1 MQERAIRKKKVLK
14 EDTKDQ
20 IDSNLPVDQRDL
32 KEVMIEMK
40 DIIIRQEIN
49 LEKDHTIE
57 EIVVV
62 EDFKREETIKE
73 DLMIIDPLNRH
84 LTNHH

>member
-40 DIIIRQEIN
+40 DIIIRREIN

>member
-1 MQERAIRKKKVLK
+1 MQERAIKKKRVLK

-20 IDSNLPVDQRDL
+20 IDSNNPVDQREL

-40 DIIIRQEIN
+40 DTVIRQEVN
-49 LEKDHTIE
+49 LGKDHTIE

-62 EDFKREETIKE
+62 EDFKREEKIKE

-84 LTNHH
+84 LTNHY